1 MHYLALATD
10 YDGTLAQDGVVDALT
25 VEALTRLKAAGR
37 RLLLVT
43 GRHLPDL
50 LRVFPQIGLFDC
62 VVAENGALLYWPDS
76 ASAQPLGERPP
87 DAFITALR
95 ERGVAPLAVGRVIVA
110 TVEPHGQTVKDV
122 IRAQNL
128 DLHVILNKGAVMV
141 LPTGINKA
149 SGLAHALGELGIASQ
164 QVVAVGDAENDADF
178 LGACGLGVAVA
189 NALPALKAQA
199 AMVTQG
205 ARGAGVIELV
215 EWILAN
221 DRNA

>member
-1 MHYLALATD
+1 MQYLALATD
-10 YDGTLAQDGVVDALT
+10 YDGTLAHDGVVDAPT
-25 VEALTRLKAAGR
+25 IEAVARLKAAGR

-50 LRVFPQIGLFDC
+50 RRVFPQLGLFDG

-76 ASAQPLGERPP
+76 GREQPLGERPP
-87 DAFITALR
+87 DSFITALR
-95 ERGVAPLAVGRVIVA
+95 QRGVAPLAVGRVIVA
-110 TVEPHGQTVKDV
+110 TVEPHGRAAEEV
-122 IRAQNL
+122 IRAQHL
-128 DLHVILNKGAVMV
+128 DLHVILNKGAVMI
-141 LPTGINKA
+141 LPAGINKA
-149 SGLAHALGELGIASQ
+149 SGLRHALGALGIAAQ
-164 QVVAVGDAENDADF
+164 RVVAVGDAENDADF

-215 EWILAN
+215 EWLLAS
-221 DRNA
+221 DRGG

>member
-10 YDGTLAQDGVVDALT
+10 YDGTLAHDGVVDAPT
-25 VEALTRLKAAGR
+25 VEALTHLKAANR

-50 LRVFPQIGLFDC
+50 LRVCPQIGLFDC

-76 ASAQPLGERPP
+76 AKAQPLGERPS
-87 DAFITALR
+87 DAFITALKK
-95 ERGVAPLAVGRVIVA
+95 RGVTPLAVGRVIVA

-141 LPTGINKA
+141 LPADINKA
-149 SGLAHALGELGIASQ
+149 SGIRTCARRAWHP
-164 QVVAVGDAENDADF
+164 
-178 LGACGLGVAVA
+178 GAAGCCRRRRRERCRFPWRVRLWCGG
-189 NALPALKAQA
+189 
-199 AMVTQG
+199 G
-205 ARGAGVIELV
+205 
-215 EWILAN
+215 
-221 DRNA
+221 